1 MVVAFFATETIVAAR
16 RHRSTIGRVLLA
28 AILLT
33 HVTLI
38 DVATGRSQRDTTLRI
53 ESDVVRTVDGTGKF
67 VIPALWD
74 MHTHIPDDRIG
85 RNVYLPLFVA
95 NGVTGIRIMEGSPE
109 LYRWRDAVARGTL
122 FGPRMIVASTIV
134 DGPKTFLP
142 DAVVVRTPA
151 EARKAVRQAKQQ
163 GADFVKVYDNL
174 SRESYFA
181 VISEARR
188 LHLPVEG
195 HLPAAITAEEAS
207 NAGQKSIEHAMGI
220 ASAGPAL
227 YALFRKKNTWQ
238 CPTLI
243 MRHNYAYLDDRH
255 FADDARLK
263 YVRRS
268 TRDRWLGMIGQG
280 DAQRKRIFTNE
291 QEFVGAMAKAGVG
304 ILAGTDNGNPFCF
317 PGFSLH
323 DELALLVESGLTPL
337 QALQAATI
345 NPRKF
350 LNVEATGDLVILD
363 ANPLDDI
370 RNTKRIYAVVVRGQ
384 FLDRKELDFLLA
396 KVEVV
401 ANEY

>member
-1 MVVAFFATETIVAAR
+1 M
-16 RHRSTIGRVLLA
+16 GRVLLA

-33 HVTLI
+33 HATFI
-38 DVATGRSQRDTTLRI
+38 DVTTGRLQRDKTLRI

-67 VIPALWD
+67 VIPGLWD
-74 MHTHIPDDRIG
+74 MHTHIPDDKIG
-85 RNVYLPLFVA
+85 RNAYLPLFVA

-122 FGPRMIVASTIV
+122 FGPRMIVASEII
-134 DGPKTFLP
+134 DGPNTFLP
-142 DAVVVRTPA
+142 DVVVVHTPA
-151 EARKAVRQAKQQ
+151 EARKAVRQAKRQ

-188 LHLPVEG
+188 VHLPVEG

-227 YALFRKKNTWQ
+227 YALFRKN
-238 CPTLI
+238 
-243 MRHNYAYLDDRH
+243 
-255 FADDARLK
+255 
-263 YVRRS
+263 
-268 TRDRWLGMIGQG
+268 
-280 DAQRKRIFTNE
+280 RKRIFANE
-291 QEFVGAMAKAGVG
+291 KEFIGAMAKAGVG
-304 ILAGTDNGNPFCF
+304 MLAGTDNGNPFCF

-323 DELALLVESGLTPL
+323 DELALLVESRLTPL

-350 LNVEATGDLVILD
+350 LNVDATGDFVILD
-363 ANPLDDI
+363 ANPLEDI
-370 RNTKRIYAVVVRGQ
+370 HNTKKIYAVVMRGQ

-396 KVEVV
+396 KIEVA